1 MLTSY
6 LYARNDRA
14 SPAQLKAQE
23 YSIACFA
30 NAFTETFAPYSDPQ
44 FNEADRLAH
53 MTSVTRAA
61 VDLGVWL
68 FSQPCSFDFR
78 WSTAASMINQI
89 VVLPAVV
96 KTRDEH
102 GVRMMVPQTLLE
114 EFTRQR

>member
-6 LYARNDRA
+6 LYARNGRA
-14 SPAQLKAQE
+14 SPAQLEAQE
-23 YSIACFA
+23 HSITYFA
-30 NAFTETFAPYSDPQ
+30 NAFTKTFAPYSDPR

-61 VDLGVWL
+61 FDLGVWL

-78 WSTAASMINQI
+78 WSTAVSMTNQV

-96 KTRDEH
+96 KTCDER
-102 GVRMMVPQTLLE
+102 GARLAAPQTLLE
-114 EFTRQR
+114 EFTRQV